1 MKTTFFAMIAAV
13 MLFAA
18 CGSEAENAADDT
30 KQEDGTEQM
39 EATQASFYC
48 PMKCEGEKTYTENVG
63 CPVCGM
69 DLVEVGDGATDSHEG
84 HDHGDHEGHDH

>member
-1 MKTTFFAMIAAV
+1 MKTTLFALVAAV
-13 MLFAA
+13 MLFTA
-18 CGSEAENAADDT
+18 CGSDAEKAADDT
-30 KQEDGTEQM
+30 MEQEGTEQM

-69 DLVEVGDGATDSHEG
+69 DLVEEGSEDADSQDD
-84 HDHGDHEGHDH
+84 HDHEDHDGHEH